1 MNKHVKKYLRV
12 IKRNIPSS
20 YDKKNEF
27 ILSFEQNVLNSVS
40 DRPDITAEELHAQF
54 GTPESVIASVC
65 DGLSPDDIAKAIQ
78 KKNRRIIILV
88 ASLII
93 AAVIIAAVII
103 YNQYLE
109 YKEFED
115 GQAAYGEIDLEIYEG
130 DGVNENIE
138 LEIDDNIDLEIDDN
152 IELE

>member
-1 MNKHVKKYLRV
+1 MNKHVRKYLRA

-40 DRPDITAEELHAQF
+40 DRPDITVEELHAQF

-88 ASLII
+88 ASLIT
-93 AAVIIAAVII
+93 AAVITAAVII

-109 YKEFED
+109 YKEIESILP
-115 GQAAYGEIDLEIYEG
+115 AYIEVDLEIYED
-130 DGVNENIE
+130 DGTNENIE
-138 LEIDDNIDLEIDDN
+138 LEIDDNI
-152 IELE
+152 ELE